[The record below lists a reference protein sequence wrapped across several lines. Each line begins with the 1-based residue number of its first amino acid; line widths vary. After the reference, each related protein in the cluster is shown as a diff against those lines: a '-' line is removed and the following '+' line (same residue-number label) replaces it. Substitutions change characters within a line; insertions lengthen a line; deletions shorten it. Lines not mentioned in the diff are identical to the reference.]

1 MAKVLIID
9 DEDVLL
15 EMIVALIEELGYQ
28 PLTATNGREALNTL
42 QASTELPALI
52 LSDVM
57 MPHMNGVEFA
67 RTIKSDPRFRHVP
80 LVLMSAAGPPHHDD
94 LAEQFIHK
102 PFDVD
107 DLSALI
113 KRYVSNDHWHGSCA
127 MGW

>member
-1 MAKVLIID
+1 MAKVLIVD

-15 EMIVALIEELGYQ
+15 EMIAALIEELGYH
-28 PLTATNGREALNTL
+28 PLTATNGREALDTL
-42 QASTELPALI
+42 HALGEPPALI

-57 MPHMNGVEFA
+57 MPRMNGVEFA
-67 RTIKSDPRFRHVP
+67 RAIKSDPRFQHVP
-80 LVLMSAAGPPHHDD
+80 IVLMSAAGPPHHDH

-107 DLSALI
+107 YLSALI
-113 KRYVSNDHWHGSCA
+113 ERYVSNNHRHSGRA